1 MAIFSPARRRLL
13 ALFAASAGLAGCGFR
28 PRGRF
33 SVPFKTI
40 CLAMSDQQPL
50 THELR
55 RHLEAETSTVVV
67 DSEKDA
73 EAILSIVRQSRTR
86 NVQTYND
93 LGDAREYR
101 LGYDITFKLVSPD
114 GYEFLPPTTI
124 SARRDLP
131 YTMRN
136 YLSREV
142 EEATLYRDIENDIA
156 VQLIR
161 RIESVKPDAVR

>member
-1 MAIFSPARRRLL
+1 MNVILLKDVKGTGKAGDIVKVSDGYARNMLIPR
-13 ALFAASAGLAGCGFR
+13 GLAKEATQGNIR
-28 PRGRF
+28 
-33 SVPFKTI
+33 S
-40 CLAMSDQQPL
+40 
-50 THELR
+50 
-55 RHLEAETSTVVV
+55 LEKLKAVQA
-67 DSEKDA
+67 EKDA

>member
-1 MAIFSPARRRLL
+1 MASFSPERRRLL
-13 ALFAASAGLAGCGFR
+13 ASLSAAACLAGCGFR

-40 CLAMSDQQPL
+40 CLAMSDQLPL
-50 THELR
+50 THEIR
-55 RHLEAETSTVVV
+55 RHLEAETSAVVV
-67 DSEKDA
+67 DREKDA
-73 EAILSIVRQSRTR
+73 EAILSVVRQSRSR

-101 LGYDITFKLVSPD
+101 LGYDITFRLVSPD
-114 GYEFLPPTTI
+114 GYEFLPPTTL

-142 EEATLYRDIENDIA
+142 EEATLYRDIEADIA

-161 RIESVKPDAVR
+161 RIESVKPDATR